1 VFTIANRAPTNHVL
15 ASGAL
20 CNLDQGNLDQGNRD
34 QGNRSQCNAQDANAD
49 QIHRSKIGGQT
60 NVAGF

>member
-1 VFTIANRAPTNHVL
+1 VFTKANRAPTNHVL

-20 CNLDQGNLDQGNRD
+20 CNLDQGNLD